1 MKKILAIAAVSVLAL
16 FSVYAGD
23 SSSAGQWDIF
33 TLSFTENA
41 PADAA
46 LIDTYGIK
54 VGAPISGGSAAVYG
68 VEGAVLWAGT
78 ENVYGVKCSL
88 IATDGK
94 TGAGLQLALLNF
106 IDRFSGLQ
114 LGIFNYAKNEAF
126 QLGLINIIENS
137 PVKFLPIINC
147 RF

>member
-1 MKKILAIAAVSVLAL
+1 MKKILAIAAVSVLAF

-46 LIDTYGIK
+46 LIDTCGIK
-54 VGAPISGGSAAVYG
+54 VGAPISGGSATVYG
-68 VEGAVLWAGT
+68 LEGAVFWAGT
-78 ENVYGVKCSL
+78 EKVYGVKCSL
-88 IATDGK
+88 IATDGN

-106 IDRFSGLQ
+106 IDRFAGLQ
-114 LGIFNYAKNEAF
+114 LGILNYAKNEAF